1 MVGFISNYSNNVL
14 MYLDTSN
21 PTFIPDLIS
30 HLSSMETSTIIF
42 FLKNYI
48 FSTESNGKKVIPT
61 LVGLW
66 FGEGSLRR

>member
-42 FLKNYI
+42 FSRTIYFLRKVMA
-48 FSTESNGKKVIPT
+48 KK
-61 LVGLW
+61 
-66 FGEGSLRR
+66 

>member
-30 HLSSMETSTIIF
+30 HLSSMETSTVIF
-42 FLKNYI
+42 SQELYI
-48 FSTESNGKKVIPT
+48 FYGK
-61 LVGLW
+61 
-66 FGEGSLRR
+66 